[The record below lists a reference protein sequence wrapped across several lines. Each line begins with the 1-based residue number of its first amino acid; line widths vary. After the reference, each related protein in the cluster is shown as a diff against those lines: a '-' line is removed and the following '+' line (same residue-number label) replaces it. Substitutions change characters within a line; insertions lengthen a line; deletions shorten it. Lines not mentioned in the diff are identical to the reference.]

1 MKRFFKSLKFAF
13 KGLIFAVLNE
23 KNFRIHIFIVVPVFI
38 FSLFLRLDRIEWLFV
53 ISAIFLVLISELIN
67 SAIEKSL
74 DLIDNKY
81 NKKIEI
87 IKDISAGFVL
97 LAALYSIIIGLLI
110 FLPHLFK
117 LK

>member
-1 MKRFFKSLKFAF
+1 MKRFIKSLKFAI
-13 KGLIFAVLNE
+13 KGLSFALFNE
-23 KNFRIHIFIVVPVFI
+23 KNFQIHFFVAIVVILFSFI
-38 FSLFLRLDRIEWLFV
+38 LRIKKIEWLFI

-97 LAALYSIIIGLLI
+97 LSALYSIIIGLLI

-117 LK
+117 LW